1 MAHRGGRGQLSGVSF
16 LLPPWGFRIELMS
29 SGFPGQAPLPAET
42 SYWPFLLDVD
52 LAPVL
57 LASGNF

>member
-1 MAHRGGRGQLSGVSF
+1 
-16 LLPPWGFRIELMS
+16 MS
-29 SGFPGQAPLPAET
+29 SGFPGQAPLPAEA

-52 LAPVL
+52 LVPVL